1 MLNEKDLDWL
11 IDQLAATAELLGQQM
26 SPAAAMMLAEDLAEY
41 PRPALAAALKRVRTE
56 CTGKL
61 TPKVIIEAIDAAMGR
76 PGSNEA
82 WATAL
87 QALDERNTVVWTEEM
102 AQAWEVA
109 RPVVQGGDEIGG
121 RMAFKDAYERLV
133 RAARDERRTPVVTVS
148 VGWDAEQRAAAVEKA
163 VKIGYMPGDQAVRLG
178 YMPLPLALEQGYV
191 SPVEARK
198 LAGLDIE
205 VLCLPPPSGMGAI
218 EAVMQTG
225 GLPGDA
231 PPAIRARLIEL
242 RDELATSK
250 TRQAKEAAERAAQAA
265 ADLAERKA
273 ATQQMAD
280 AYVDPA
286 AELRAAEWAAVK
298 GVAA

>member
-1 MLNEKDLDWL
+1 MLNDAEMDWL
-11 IDQLAATAELLGQQM
+11 VDQLAATAELLGQQM

-87 QALDERNTVVWTEEM
+87 QALDERSTVVWTEEM

-148 VGWDAEQRAAAVEKA
+148 LGEDASLRAQAVEKA
-163 VKIGYMPGDQAVRLG
+163 VKLGYMPGDQAVSHG
-178 YMPLPLALEQGYV
+178 YMPLALALDQGYV
-191 SPVEARK
+191 SPMQAKK

-218 EAVMQTG
+218 EAVMQAG

-231 PPAIRARLIEL
+231 SPAVRARLLEL

-250 TRQAKEAAERAAQAA
+250 ARHAKAAEKRAADAA
-265 ADLAERKA
+265 AELSARKT

-286 AELRAAEWAAVK
+286 VELLAAEWAAAK
-298 GVAA
+298 GAAA